1 MFCIKNLYIFDL
13 NFISIKRPIQNPVHA
28 GCSAHELTIKY
39 EILQEKNNF
48 LMAKKF
54 HKISIL
60 AKIFEILPELGYHS
74 DRVETSS
81 TTFLCRILVICA
93 HFLLWVSGCFL

>member
-1 MFCIKNLYIFDL
+1 
-13 NFISIKRPIQNPVHA
+13 
-28 GCSAHELTIKY
+28 
-39 EILQEKNNF
+39 
-48 LMAKKF
+48 MAKKF

-81 TTFLCRILVICA
+81 TTFLCRNPCDLCSFFTLGV
-93 HFLLWVSGCFL
+93 WVFSLTRSRRIVTHSHIKRLDHKLYEKQKNFQKKTDFDVQKNSRS